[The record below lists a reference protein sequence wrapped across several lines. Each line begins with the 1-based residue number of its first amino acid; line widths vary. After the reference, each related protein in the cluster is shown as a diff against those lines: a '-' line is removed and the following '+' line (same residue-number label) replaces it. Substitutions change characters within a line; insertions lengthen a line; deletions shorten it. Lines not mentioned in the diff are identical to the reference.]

1 MCKKESKR
9 GKIKNERVQDD
20 YLKKISNHI
29 EVESID
35 EGMIFNKSKLQ
46 LLRKENFKVV
56 NRENESKYLIKET

>member
-35 EGMIFNKSKLQ
+35 EGMIFFFFLY
-46 LLRKENFKVV
+46 LFKF
-56 NRENESKYLIKET
+56 NIKH